1 MVNVIIAKCN
11 IVYGILFNFFC
22 RVVSGVPVVQLIL
35 SGTSWLQETG
45 LLWTHFRFL

>member
-22 RVVSGVPVVQLIL
+22 LVVRMHPNLVF
-35 SGTSWLQETG
+35 
-45 LLWTHFRFL
+45 LWYN